1 MLISPSENRALP
13 LATDFPSVEL
23 LSMLGVTLVWWF
35 AEFGVFTFRLP
46 DRGLGGMLPNRVSPR
61 GG

>member
-23 LSMLGVTLVWWF
+23 FSKLGVPL
-35 AEFGVFTFRLP
+35 EFGVFTFRLP
-46 DRGLGGMLPNRVSPR
+46 DRGLGGMLPIRVSPR